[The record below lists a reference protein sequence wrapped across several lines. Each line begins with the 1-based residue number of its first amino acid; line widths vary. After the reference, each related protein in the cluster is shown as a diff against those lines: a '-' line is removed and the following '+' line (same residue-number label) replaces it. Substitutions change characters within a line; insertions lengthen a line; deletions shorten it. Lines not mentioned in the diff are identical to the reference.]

1 MCCWTDGLPWR
12 KTVPGCDH
20 GSRSHAPLKQNGG
33 SWSRAK
39 EVATKTGPT
48 RLVGIDGRATMAF
61 ASFVS
66 ARQRRTIAVPSNCW
80 DAHRKKTPMM
90 RLGNPGD
97 GLKRERQKIV
107 DDPGAGILRVK
118 LRERLVKDVR
128 QVAEEQQCRAADG
141 VRVQSE

>member
-1 MCCWTDGLPWR
+1 
-12 KTVPGCDH
+12 
-20 GSRSHAPLKQNGG
+20 
-33 SWSRAK
+33 
-39 EVATKTGPT
+39 
-48 RLVGIDGRATMAF
+48 
-61 ASFVS
+61 
-66 ARQRRTIAVPSNCW
+66 
-80 DAHRKKTPMM
+80 M